1 MSFLLL
7 TVSLF
12 CFQMCAEIFFFFE
25 TIPYNVMN
33 KNSLARMSVL
43 TRTFISLPH
52 RFYKRCIRPTQKQR
66 SELNFLKEKLSSYV
80 TSHLRSYII
89 AFLRHGPAVPS
100 RRFPSDTASAKH
112 DAQPALPH
120 TSVGRRLPLQ
130 RRGLRRRNDRQASD
144 VLFL

>member
-7 TVSLF
+7 TVPLF
-12 CFQMCAEIFFFFE
+12 CFQMFAENLLLE
-25 TIPYNVMN
+25 TIPYTNVMN

-52 RFYKRCIRPTQKQR
+52 RFYKWCIRPTQKQR

-80 TSHLRSYII
+80 TSYLRSYII

-112 DAQPALPH
+112 DAQPALPR
-120 TSVGRRLPLQ
+120 TIVGRRLPLQ